1 MLLILLAFA
10 ACTQQ
15 EWAEPSDEVTV
26 TFSITPEQAF
36 GTRAT
41 PDGDQEKEQV
51 NRLVC
56 AVYDIKGNLL
66 KEFGDKDNENGQIV
80 VDVVENFSANEGVS
94 LPFRLVRGQEYKVA
108 FWASHSDC
116 EAYDTSDLSKVT
128 IDYTKM
134 PCNDSKYDAFCKT
147 EAFTVSSNETKTVVL
162 RRPFAQINVGISKS
176 DYEALEESGKEITSS
191 AITLGP
197 VARILN
203 VVDNSVSPATD
214 NIITEV
220 AFEKAPIPNGSFS
233 VQMINDDGETTEEKY
248 KYLALCYLLVAD
260 KNEGTST
267 YSSELGELQ
276 VKLYYGEESIN
287 FQLTDEGT
295 KIPVSRNWSTNIFLT
310 KDILNEVT
318 KNK

>member
-1 MLLILLAFA
+1 MLLILLAFV

-41 PDGDQEKEQV
+41 PDDQKQQV

-66 KEFGDKDNENGQIV
+66 EEFGDKESGQIV
-80 VDVVENFSANEGVS
+80 IEDFSAERGVS
-94 LPFRLVRGQEYKVA
+94 LPFHLVRGQEYKVA
-108 FWASHSDC
+108 FWVSCSDC

-128 IDYTKM
+128 VDYTKM
-134 PCNDSKYDAFCKT
+134 SCNDSKCDAFCKT
-147 EAFTVSSNETKTVVL
+147 EAFTVSGNETKTVVL
-162 RRPFAQINVGISKS
+162 RRPFAQINVGISQS
-176 DYEALEESGKEITSS
+176 DYKALAESGKEIVSS

-197 VARILN
+197 VACILN

-220 AFEKAPIPNGSFS
+220 AFKEAAIPDGSFS
-233 VQMINDDGETTEEKY
+233 VQMINDDGETTDAIY

-267 YSSELGELQ
+267 YSSELDILQ
-276 VKLYYGEESIN
+276 VTLSHEGGSGVLT
-287 FQLTDEGT
+287 LTDGDT
-295 KIPVSRNWSTNIFLT
+295 KIPVSRNWGTNIFLT
-310 KDILNEVT
+310 KDILNEAT